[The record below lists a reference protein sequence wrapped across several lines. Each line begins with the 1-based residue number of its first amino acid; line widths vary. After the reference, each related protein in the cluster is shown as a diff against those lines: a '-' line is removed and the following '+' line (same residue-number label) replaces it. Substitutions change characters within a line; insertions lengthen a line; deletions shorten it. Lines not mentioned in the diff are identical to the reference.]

1 MFIVEAGKNHFGE
14 LNEAELIMDF
24 FYKSSFDKIT
34 FMCQTKNWY
43 EIQSKRGLSFKLSE
57 KFYFDAIKKCKKLK
71 KKIGLSVCDEIT
83 YNELSHLD
91 FDFFKLLSIGVNNF
105 DLIKKIDLKKK
116 KDICIHW
123 IQCHI

>member
-1 MFIVEAGKNHFGE
+1 MQ
-14 LNEAELIMDF
+14 
-24 FYKSSFDKIT
+24 KI
-34 FMCQTKNWY
+34 
-43 EIQSKRGLSFKLSE
+43 
-57 KFYFDAIKKCKKLK
+57 K

-116 KDICIHW
+116 DICIQSDSMSHMNR
-123 IQCHI
+123 